1 MRIVNPSVDLWLD
14 NNNWIA
20 HVARCARIC
29 YASDKGEDKNL
40 VTRLLKDNHKSM
52 FRHRSHYFIIPETSN
67 TNSIADDI
75 KIMLKNCPYVEF
87 KSDGINLY
95 FATNGHYILNHE
107 ELYNYIKQFEVD
119 PIHFE
124 NTELGKNLMRFTFKV
139 VTQISTSREL
149 NRVSPNN
156 IAEQSTRYV
165 NFVKKELLGAICTPH
180 WMIPLMGAYS
190 EYDIKDKAD
199 IKLFSES
206 DRGTEVYLKA
216 CQNNFE
222 AYNELINECDA
233 IPQDARGVL
242 PLDTLTICAY
252 TYSISEW
259 RAIIDLRYYGTTGK
273 PHPNAKIIAGM
284 IRDKLIDYGYDFR

>member
-1 MRIVNPSVDLWLD
+1 MRLVKPSVDLWLETKD
-14 NNNWIA
+14 WQA

-29 YASDKGEDKNL
+29 YASDKTSDNERMVNNL
-40 VTRLLKDNHKSM
+40 LERKHTSM
-52 FRHRSHYFIIPETSN
+52 FRHRSHYFIIPEKEAICNKLRLSY
-67 TNSIADDI
+67 S
-75 KIMLKNCPYVEF
+75 KCPYIEF
-87 KSDGINLY
+87 DSDFQHMY
-95 FATNGHYILNHE
+95 VSTNGQFMLDNKTLYD
-107 ELYNYIKQFEVD
+107 ELYQFEVD
-119 PIHFE
+119 PIQFQ
-124 NTELGKNLMRFTFKV
+124 NTPIGLNLMRYTFKV

-165 NFVKKELLGAICTPH
+165 NFVKKELLGAICAPH
-180 WMIPLMGAYS
+180 WLIPLMGQTDDIA
-190 EYDIKDKAD
+190 IKDQLD
-199 IKLFSES
+199 IIYFAKG
-206 DRGTEVYLKA
+206 DVGTEVYLNS
-216 CQNNFE
+216 CQDSFE
-222 AYNELINECDA
+222 NYNKLVNECEA
-233 IPQDARGVL
+233 IAQDARGVL

>member
-1 MRIVNPSVDLWLD
+1 MRIVNPSVELWLD
-14 NNNWIA
+14 NNNWMA

-40 VTRLLKDNHKSM
+40 VNRLLKDKHHSM
-52 FRHRSHYFIIPETSN
+52 FRHRSHYFIIPETD
-67 TNSIADDI
+67 SICQSI
-75 KIMLKNCPYVEF
+75 KVGLSECPYVEF
-87 KSDGINLY
+87 STDTKNLY
-95 FATNGHYILNHE
+95 FATNGHYILNNE
-107 ELYNYIKQFEVD
+107 EFYDIIKKYEVD

-139 VTQISTSREL
+139 VTQVSTSREL

-180 WMIPLMGAYS
+180 WLIPLMGTNT
-190 EYDIKDKAD
+190 EIDLKGGIDIIDFAKGD
-199 IKLFSES
+199 IGS
-206 DRGTEVYLKA
+206 EVYLYTCENCFK
-216 CQNNFE
+216 
-222 AYNELINECDA
+222 AYNDMINYYDA

-242 PLDTLTICAY
+242 PLDTLTVCAY

-273 PHPNAKIIAGM
+273 PHPNAKLIAGM
-284 IRDKLIDYGYDFR
+284 IRDKLNDYGYDFR

>member
-1 MRIVNPSVDLWLD
+1 MRIVNPSVEMWHD
-14 NNNWIA
+14 NNNWMA

-40 VTRLLKDNHKSM
+40 VNRLLKDKHHSM
-52 FRHRSHYFIIPETSN
+52 FRHRSHYFIIPET
-67 TNSIADDI
+67 NSICQSI
-75 KIMLKNCPYVEF
+75 KVGLAECPYVEF
-87 KSDGINLY
+87 STDTKNLY
-95 FATNGHYILNHE
+95 FATNGHYILDNE
-107 ELYNYIKQFEVD
+107 GFYDIIKKYEVD
-119 PIHFE
+119 PIQFE
-124 NTELGKNLMRFTFKV
+124 NTPVGYNLMRFTFKV
-139 VTQISTSREL
+139 VTQVSTSREL

-180 WMIPLMGAYS
+180 WMIPLMGIYP
-190 EYDIKDKAD
+190 EYDIKNKDD
-199 IKLFSES
+199 IKLFSEG

-216 CQNNFE
+216 CQHDFE

-242 PLDTLTICAY
+242 PLDTLTVCAY

-273 PHPNAKIIAGM
+273 PHPNAKLIAGM
-284 IRDKLIDYGYDFR
+284 IRDKLIDYGYEFRD

>member
-1 MRIVNPSVDLWLD
+1 MRIVNPSVEMWHD
-14 NNNWIA
+14 NNNWMA

-40 VTRLLKDNHKSM
+40 VNRLLKDKHHSM
-52 FRHRSHYFIIPETSN
+52 FRHRSHYFIIPETD
-67 TNSIADDI
+67 SICQSI
-75 KIMLKNCPYVEF
+75 KLSLNECPYVEF
-87 KSDGINLY
+87 DTDTKNLY
-95 FATNGHYILNHE
+95 FATNGHYILNNE
-107 ELYNYIKQFEVD
+107 EFYDIIKKYEVD
-119 PIHFE
+119 TIQFE
-124 NTELGKNLMRFTFKV
+124 NTPVGYNLMRFTFKV
-139 VTQISTSREL
+139 VTQVSTSREL

-180 WMIPLMGAYS
+180 WMIPLMGIYP
-190 EYDIKDKAD
+190 EYDIKNKDD
-199 IKLFSES
+199 IKLFSEG

-222 AYNELINECDA
+222 AYNELITECDA

-242 PLDTLTICAY
+242 PLDTLTVCAY

-273 PHPNAKIIAGM
+273 PHPNAKLIAGM
-284 IRDKLIDYGYDFR
+284 IRDKLIDCGYEFR

>member
-1 MRIVNPSVDLWLD
+1 MRIVNPSVELWLD
-14 NNNWIA
+14 NNNWMA

-52 FRHRSHYFIIPETSN
+52 FRHRSHYFIIPET
-67 TNSIADDI
+67 NSICQSI
-75 KIMLKNCPYVEF
+75 KICLKECPYVEF
-87 KSDGINLY
+87 STDTKNLY
-95 FATNGHYILNHE
+95 FATNGHYILDNE
-107 ELYNYIKQFEVD
+107 EFYDLIKKYEVD

-165 NFVKKELLGAICTPH
+165 NFVKKELYGAICCPH
-180 WMIPLMGAYS
+180 WMAQLMGDKKEVDLEFGTNAIFDFTNG
-190 EYDIKDKAD
+190 DIGSTIYLNACE
-199 IKLFSES
+199 L
-206 DRGTEVYLKA
+206 GLKA
-216 CQNNFE
+216 
-222 AYNELINECDA
+222 YNDLINYHDA

-242 PLDTLTICAY
+242 PLDTLTVCAY

-259 RAIIDLRYYGTTGK
+259 RAIIDLRYYGITGK

>member
-1 MRIVNPSVDLWLD
+1 MRIVNPSVELWLD
-14 NNNWIA
+14 NNNWMA

-40 VTRLLKDNHKSM
+40 VTRLLKDKHHSM
-52 FRHRSHYFIIPETSN
+52 FRHRSHYFIIPETD
-67 TNSIADDI
+67 SICQSI
-75 KIMLKNCPYVEF
+75 KVGLAECPYVEF
-87 KSDGINLY
+87 STDTKNLY
-95 FATNGHYILNHE
+95 FATNGHYILDNE
-107 ELYNYIKQFEVD
+107 GFYDIIKKYEVD

-139 VTQISTSREL
+139 VTQVSTSREL

-180 WMIPLMGAYS
+180 WLIPLMGTNQEVALKHDT
-190 EYDIKDKAD
+190 DIDNFAK
-199 IKLFSES
+199 S
-206 DRGTEVYLKA
+206 DRGTEIYLHTCNVCFK
-216 CQNNFE
+216 
-222 AYNELINECDA
+222 AYNVMINKYEA

-259 RAIIDLRYYGTTGK
+259 RAIIDLRYYGITGK
-273 PHPNAKIIAGM
+273 PHPNAKLIAGM

>member
-1 MRIVNPSVDLWLD
+1 MKIVNPSVELWLD
-14 NNNWIA
+14 NNNWMA

-52 FRHRSHYFIIPETSN
+52 FRHRSHYFIIPET
-67 TNSIADDI
+67 NSICQSI
-75 KIMLKNCPYVEF
+75 KICLKECPYVEF
-87 KSDGINLY
+87 STDTKNLY
-95 FATNGHYILNHE
+95 FATNGHYILDNE
-107 ELYNYIKQFEVD
+107 EFYDLIKKYEVD

-165 NFVKKELLGAICTPH
+165 NFVKKELYGAICCPH
-180 WMIPLMGAYS
+180 WMAQLMGDKKEVDLEFGTNAIFDFTKG
-190 EYDIKDKAD
+190 DIGSTIYLNACE
-199 IKLFSES
+199 L
-206 DRGTEVYLKA
+206 GLKA
-216 CQNNFE
+216 
-222 AYNELINECDA
+222 YNDLINYHDA

>member
-1 MRIVNPSVDLWLD
+1 MRIVNPSVELWLD
-14 NNNWIA
+14 NNNWMA

-40 VTRLLKDNHKSM
+40 VTRLLKDKHHSM
-52 FRHRSHYFIIPETSN
+52 FRHRSHYFIIPETDN
-67 TNSIADDI
+67 ICQSI
-75 KIMLKNCPYVEF
+75 KVGLSECPYVEF
-87 KSDGINLY
+87 STDTKNLY
-95 FATNGHYILNHE
+95 FATNGHYILNNE
-107 ELYNYIKQFEVD
+107 GFYDLIKKYEVD

-124 NTELGKNLMRFTFKV
+124 NTELGKNLMRYTFKV
-139 VTQISTSREL
+139 VTQVSTSREL

-180 WMIPLMGAYS
+180 WMIPLMGTDTEIDLPTKVNIRNFTKFDEGSTLY
-190 EYDIKDKAD
+190 
-199 IKLFSES
+199 LES
-206 DRGTEVYLKA
+206 
-216 CQNNFE
+216 CQDSFVT
-222 AYNELINECDA
+222 YNTLINQCHA

-242 PLDTLTICAY
+242 PLDTLTVCAY

>member
-1 MRIVNPSVDLWLD
+1 MRIVNPSVELWLD
-14 NNNWIA
+14 NNDWMA

-29 YASDKGEDKNL
+29 YASDKTSNNERMVNNL
-40 VTRLLKDNHKSM
+40 FERNHKSM
-52 FRHRSHYFIIPETSN
+52 FRHRSHYFIIPETDN
-67 TNSIADDI
+67 ICQSI
-75 KIMLKNCPYVEF
+75 KVSLNECPYVEF
-87 KSDGINLY
+87 TTDTKNLY
-95 FATNGHYILNHE
+95 FATNGHYILNNGE
-107 ELYNYIKQFEVD
+107 FYDIIKKYEVN

-139 VTQISTSREL
+139 VTQVSTSREL

-180 WMIPLMGAYS
+180 WMIPLMGVDQ
-190 EYDIKDKAD
+190 EVDLKCGIDIIDFAQ
-199 IKLFSES
+199 S
-206 DRGTEVYLKA
+206 DVGTEVYLYTCENCFK
-216 CQNNFE
+216 
-222 AYNELINECDA
+222 AYNDMINLYDA

>member
-1 MRIVNPSVDLWLD
+1 MRIINPSVELWLD
-14 NNNWIA
+14 NNDWMA

-29 YASDKGEDKNL
+29 YASDKTSDNERMVNNL
-40 VTRLLKDNHKSM
+40 FERNHKSM
-52 FRHRSHYFIIPETSN
+52 FRHRSHYFIIPETD
-67 TNSIADDI
+67 SICQSI
-75 KIMLKNCPYVEF
+75 KVSLNECPYVEF
-87 KSDGINLY
+87 TTDTKNLY
-95 FATNGHYILNHE
+95 FATNGHYILNNGE
-107 ELYNYIKQFEVD
+107 FYDIIKKYEVD

-139 VTQISTSREL
+139 VTQVSTSREL

-180 WMIPLMGAYS
+180 WMIPLMGVDQ
-190 EYDIKDKAD
+190 EVDLTCGIDIIDFAQ
-199 IKLFSES
+199 S
-206 DRGTEVYLKA
+206 DVGTEVYLYTCENCFK
-216 CQNNFE
+216 
-222 AYNELINECDA
+222 AYNDMINLYDA

>member
-1 MRIVNPSVDLWLD
+1 MRIVNPSVELWLD
-14 NNNWIA
+14 NNNWMT

-40 VTRLLKDNHKSM
+40 VNRLLKDKHHSM
-52 FRHRSHYFIIPETSN
+52 FRHRSHYFIIPET
-67 TNSIADDI
+67 NSICQSI
-75 KIMLKNCPYVEF
+75 KVGLSECPYVEF
-87 KSDGINLY
+87 STDTKNLY
-95 FATNGHYILNHE
+95 FATNGHYILNNE
-107 ELYNYIKQFEVD
+107 GFYDLIKKYEVD

-124 NTELGKNLMRFTFKV
+124 NTELGKNLMRYTFKV
-139 VTQISTSREL
+139 VTQVSTSREL

-180 WMIPLMGAYS
+180 WLIPLMGDKKEVDLEFGTNAIFNFTKG
-190 EYDIKDKAD
+190 DIGSSIYLNACE
-199 IKLFSES
+199 L
-206 DRGTEVYLKA
+206 GLKA
-216 CQNNFE
+216 
-222 AYNELINECDA
+222 YNDLINYHDA

-242 PLDTLTICAY
+242 PLDTLTVCAY

>member
-1 MRIVNPSVDLWLD
+1 MRIVNPSVEMWLD
-14 NNNWIA
+14 NNDWIA

-40 VTRLLKDNHKSM
+40 VTRLLKDKHHSM
-52 FRHRSHYFIIPETSN
+52 FRHRSHYFIIPETD
-67 TNSIADDI
+67 SICQSI
-75 KIMLKNCPYVEF
+75 KVSLKECPYVEF
-87 KSDGINLY
+87 DTDTKNLY
-95 FATNGHYILNHE
+95 FATNGHYILNNE
-107 ELYNYIKQFEVD
+107 EFYDLIKKYEVD
-119 PIHFE
+119 PIQFE
-124 NTELGKNLMRFTFKV
+124 NTPIGYNLMRFTFKV

-165 NFVKKELLGAICTPH
+165 NFVKKELFGAICTPH
-180 WMIPLMGAYS
+180 WMMQLMEDKKEVDLEFGTN
-190 EYDIKDKAD
+190 DIFNFTKGD
-199 IKLFSES
+199 IGSSIYLNACQL
-206 DRGTEVYLKA
+206 GLKA
-216 CQNNFE
+216 
-222 AYNELINECDA
+222 YNDLINYHDA

-284 IRDKLIDYGYDFR
+284 IRDKLIDYGYEFR

>member
-1 MRIVNPSVDLWLD
+1 MRLVKPSVDLWLETKD
-14 NNNWIA
+14 WQA

-29 YASDKGEDKNL
+29 YASDKTSNNERMVNNL
-40 VTRLLKDNHKSM
+40 LERKHTSM
-52 FRHRSHYFIIPETSN
+52 FRHRSHYFIIPEKEAICNKLRLSY
-67 TNSIADDI
+67 S
-75 KIMLKNCPYVEF
+75 KCPYIEF
-87 KSDGINLY
+87 DSDFQHMY
-95 FATNGHYILNHE
+95 VSTNGHFMLNNKTLYD
-107 ELYNYIKQFEVD
+107 ELSQFETD
-119 PIHFE
+119 PIHFQ
-124 NTELGKNLMRFTFKV
+124 NTPIGFNLMRYTFKV

-180 WMIPLMGAYS
+180 WMIPLMGTNTEIDLYTPLNILHFANG
-190 EYDIKDKAD
+190 
-199 IKLFSES
+199 

-216 CQNNFE
+216 CQHDFE
-222 AYNELINECDA
+222 AYNELITECDA

-273 PHPNAKIIAGM
+273 PHPNAKIIAEM

>member
-1 MRIVNPSVDLWLD
+1 MRIVNPSVELWLD
-14 NNNWIA
+14 NNNWMA

-40 VTRLLKDNHKSM
+40 VTRLLKDKHHSM
-52 FRHRSHYFIIPETSN
+52 FRHRSHYFIIPET
-67 TNSIADDI
+67 NSICQSI
-75 KIMLKNCPYVEF
+75 KMGLSECPYVEF
-87 KSDGINLY
+87 NTDTKNLY
-95 FATNGHYILNHE
+95 FATNGHYILNNE
-107 ELYNYIKQFEVD
+107 GFYDLIKKYEVD

-139 VTQISTSREL
+139 VTQVSTSREL

-180 WMIPLMGAYS
+180 WLIPLMGTNTEVDLYTPLNILHFANG
-190 EYDIKDKAD
+190 
-199 IKLFSES
+199 

-216 CQNNFE
+216 CQHDFE
-222 AYNELINECDA
+222 AYNELITECDA

-242 PLDTLTICAY
+242 PLDTLTVCAY

>member
-1 MRIVNPSVDLWLD
+1 MRIVNPSVELWLD
-14 NNNWIA
+14 NNNWMA

-40 VTRLLKDNHKSM
+40 VNRLLKDKHHSM
-52 FRHRSHYFIIPETSN
+52 FRHRSHYFIIPET
-67 TNSIADDI
+67 NSICQSI
-75 KIMLKNCPYVEF
+75 KVGLSECPYVEF
-87 KSDGINLY
+87 STDTKNLY
-95 FATNGHYILNHE
+95 FATNGHYILNNE
-107 ELYNYIKQFEVD
+107 GFYDLIKKYEVD

-124 NTELGKNLMRFTFKV
+124 NTELGKNLMRYTFKV
-139 VTQISTSREL
+139 VTQVSTSREL

-180 WMIPLMGAYS
+180 WMIPLMGVYP
-190 EYDIKDKAD
+190 EYDIKNKDD
-199 IKLFSES
+199 IKLFSEG

-242 PLDTLTICAY
+242 PLDTLTVCAY

>member
-1 MRIVNPSVDLWLD
+1 MRIVNPSVEMWHD
-14 NNNWIA
+14 NNNWMT

-40 VTRLLKDNHKSM
+40 VNRLLKDKHHSM
-52 FRHRSHYFIIPETSN
+52 FRHRSHYFIIPETD
-67 TNSIADDI
+67 SICQSI
-75 KIMLKNCPYVEF
+75 KLSLNECPYVEF
-87 KSDGINLY
+87 DTDTKNLY
-95 FATNGHYILNHE
+95 FATNGHYILNNE
-107 ELYNYIKQFEVD
+107 EFYDIIKKYEVD
-119 PIHFE
+119 TIQFE
-124 NTELGKNLMRFTFKV
+124 NTPVGYNLMRFTFKV
-139 VTQISTSREL
+139 VTQVSTSREL

-180 WMIPLMGAYS
+180 WMIPLMGIYP
-190 EYDIKDKAD
+190 EYDIKNKDD
-199 IKLFSES
+199 IKLFSEG

-222 AYNELINECDA
+222 AYNELITECDA

-242 PLDTLTICAY
+242 PLDTLTVCAY

-273 PHPNAKIIAGM
+273 PHPNAKLIAGM
-284 IRDKLIDYGYDFR
+284 IRDKLIDYGYEFR

>member
-1 MRIVNPSVDLWLD
+1 MRIVNPSVELWLD
-14 NNNWIA
+14 NNNWMA

-52 FRHRSHYFIIPETSN
+52 FRHRSHYFIIPETD
-67 TNSIADDI
+67 SICQSI
-75 KIMLKNCPYVEF
+75 KVSLNECPYVEF
-87 KSDGINLY
+87 STDTKNLY
-95 FATNGHYILNHE
+95 FATNGHYILNNE
-107 ELYNYIKQFEVD
+107 EFYNLIKKYEVD

-139 VTQISTSREL
+139 ITQISTSREL

-180 WMIPLMGAYS
+180 WLIPLMGINTEIDLKS
-190 EYDIKDKAD
+190 VTDIIDFTQGD
-199 IKLFSES
+199 VGS
-206 DRGTEVYLKA
+206 EVYLYTCENCFK
-216 CQNNFE
+216 
-222 AYNELINECDA
+222 AYNDMINYYDA

-273 PHPNAKIIAGM
+273 PHPNAKLIAEM

>member
-1 MRIVNPSVDLWLD
+1 MRIVNPSVEMWLD

-40 VTRLLKDNHKSM
+40 VTRLLKDKHYSM
-52 FRHRSHYFIIPETSN
+52 FRHRSHYFIIPETD
-67 TNSIADDI
+67 SICQSI
-75 KIMLKNCPYVEF
+75 KVSLTECPYVEF
-87 KSDGINLY
+87 STDTKNLY
-95 FATNGHYILNHE
+95 FATNGHYILNNE
-107 ELYNYIKQFEVD
+107 EFYDLIKKYEVD
-119 PIHFE
+119 PIQFE
-124 NTELGKNLMRFTFKV
+124 NTPIGHNLMRFTFKV

-165 NFVKKELLGAICTPH
+165 NFVKKELFGAICTPH
-180 WMIPLMGAYS
+180 WMIPLMGIYP
-190 EYDIKDKAD
+190 EYDIKNKDD
-199 IKLFSES
+199 IKLFSEG

-222 AYNELINECDA
+222 AYNELITECEA

-273 PHPNAKIIAGM
+273 PHPNAKLIAGM
-284 IRDKLIDYGYDFR
+284 IRDKLIDYGYEFR

>member
-1 MRIVNPSVDLWLD
+1 MRIVNPSVELWLD
-14 NNNWIA
+14 NNNWMA

-40 VTRLLKDNHKSM
+40 VTRLLKDKHHSM
-52 FRHRSHYFIIPETSN
+52 FRHRSHYFIIPETD
-67 TNSIADDI
+67 SICQSI
-75 KIMLKNCPYVEF
+75 KVSLNECPYVEF
-87 KSDGINLY
+87 STDTKNLY
-95 FATNGHYILNHE
+95 FATNGHYILDNE
-107 ELYNYIKQFEVD
+107 EFYDIIKKYEVD

-139 VTQISTSREL
+139 VTQVSTSREL

-165 NFVKKELLGAICTPH
+165 NFVKKDLLGAICTPH
-180 WMIPLMGAYS
+180 WMAQLMGDKKEVDLKS
-190 EYDIKDKAD
+190 GIDIVDFALGD
-199 IKLFSES
+199 IGS
-206 DRGTEVYLKA
+206 EVYLYTCENCFK
-216 CQNNFE
+216 
-222 AYNELINECDA
+222 AYNDMINHYDA

-242 PLDTLTICAY
+242 PLDTLTVCAY

>member
-1 MRIVNPSVDLWLD
+1 MRIVNPSVELWLD
-14 NNNWIA
+14 NNNWTA

-40 VTRLLKDNHKSM
+40 VTRLLKDKHHSM
-52 FRHRSHYFIIPETSN
+52 FRHRSHYFIIPETD
-67 TNSIADDI
+67 SICQSI
-75 KIMLKNCPYVEF
+75 KVSLNECPYVEF
-87 KSDGINLY
+87 STDTKNLY
-95 FATNGHYILNHE
+95 FATNGHYILNNE
-107 ELYNYIKQFEVD
+107 EFYDLIKKYEVD

-139 VTQISTSREL
+139 VTQVSTSREL

-180 WMIPLMGAYS
+180 WMILLMGDDEEVDLKS
-190 EYDIKDKAD
+190 GIDIIDFAQGD
-199 IKLFSES
+199 IGS
-206 DRGTEVYLKA
+206 EVYLYTCENCFK
-216 CQNNFE
+216 
-222 AYNELINECDA
+222 AYNDMINHYDA

-242 PLDTLTICAY
+242 PLDTLTVCAY

-273 PHPNAKIIAGM
+273 PHPNAKLIAGM
-284 IRDKLIDYGYDFR
+284 IRDKLIDYGYEFR

>member
-1 MRIVNPSVDLWLD
+1 MRIVNPSVELWLD
-14 NNNWIA
+14 NNNWMA

-52 FRHRSHYFIIPETSN
+52 FRHRSHYFIIPETD
-67 TNSIADDI
+67 SICQSI
-75 KIMLKNCPYVEF
+75 KISLNECPYVEF
-87 KSDGINLY
+87 STDTKNLY
-95 FATNGHYILNHE
+95 FATNGHYILNNE
-107 ELYNYIKQFEVD
+107 EFYDLIKKYEVD

-139 VTQISTSREL
+139 VTQVSTSREL

-180 WMIPLMGAYS
+180 WMIPLMGTNTEIDLYTPLNILHFANG
-190 EYDIKDKAD
+190 
-199 IKLFSES
+199 

-216 CQNNFE
+216 CQHDFE
-222 AYNELINECDA
+222 AYNELITECDA

-242 PLDTLTICAY
+242 PLDTLTVCAY

>member
-1 MRIVNPSVDLWLD
+1 MRIVNPSVELWVD
-14 NNNWIA
+14 NNNWMA

-40 VTRLLKDNHKSM
+40 VNRLLKDKHYSM
-52 FRHRSHYFIIPETSN
+52 FRHRSHYFIIPET
-67 TNSIADDI
+67 NSICQSI
-75 KIMLKNCPYVEF
+75 KICLNECPYVEF
-87 KSDGINLY
+87 STDTKNLY
-95 FATNGHYILNHE
+95 FATNGHYILNNE
-107 ELYNYIKQFEVD
+107 EFYDLIKKYEVD

-124 NTELGKNLMRFTFKV
+124 NTELGKNLMRYTFKV
-139 VTQISTSREL
+139 VTQVSTSREL

-180 WMIPLMGAYS
+180 WMIPLMGTNT
-190 EYDIKDKAD
+190 EIDLKCGIDIIDFAQGD
-199 IKLFSES
+199 IGS
-206 DRGTEVYLKA
+206 EVYLYTCENCFK
-216 CQNNFE
+216 
-222 AYNELINECDA
+222 AYNDMINLYDA

-242 PLDTLTICAY
+242 PLDTLTVCAY

>member
-1 MRIVNPSVDLWLD
+1 MRIVNPSVEMWLD
-14 NNNWIA
+14 NNNWMA

-40 VTRLLKDNHKSM
+40 VTRLLKDKHHSM
-52 FRHRSHYFIIPETSN
+52 FRHRSHYFIIPETD
-67 TNSIADDI
+67 SICQSI
-75 KIMLKNCPYVEF
+75 KISLNECPYVEF
-87 KSDGINLY
+87 STDTKNLY
-95 FATNGHYILNHE
+95 FATNGHYILNNE
-107 ELYNYIKQFEVD
+107 EFYDLIKKYEVD
-119 PIHFE
+119 PIQFE
-124 NTELGKNLMRFTFKV
+124 NTPIGYNLMRFTFKV

-180 WMIPLMGAYS
+180 WMIPLMGTNTEIDLYNPLNIRHFANG
-190 EYDIKDKAD
+190 
-199 IKLFSES
+199 

-216 CQNNFE
+216 CQHDFE
-222 AYNELINECDA
+222 AYNELITECDA

-242 PLDTLTICAY
+242 PLDTLTVCAY

-273 PHPNAKIIAGM
+273 PHPNAKLIARM
-284 IRDKLIDYGYDFR
+284 IRDKLIDYGYEFR

>member
-1 MRIVNPSVDLWLD
+1 MRIVNPSVEMWLD

-40 VTRLLKDNHKSM
+40 VTRLLKDKHHSM
-52 FRHRSHYFIIPETSN
+52 FRHRSHYFIVP
-67 TNSIADDI
+67 I
-75 KIMLKNCPYVEF
+75 KTAISDKIIYQYKNCPFIEYDTDYQSLYVSTNGQFIMEHE
-87 KSDGINLY
+87 NLY
-95 FATNGHYILNHE
+95 AGLKKY
-107 ELYNYIKQFEVD
+107 EVD
-119 PIHFE
+119 SIQFE
-124 NTELGKNLMRFTFKV
+124 NTPIGHNLMRFTFKV

-165 NFVKKELLGAICTPH
+165 NFVKKELYGAICTPH
-180 WMIPLMGAYS
+180 WMMQLMGDNKEVDLEFGTNAIFNFTKG
-190 EYDIKDKAD
+190 DIGSS
-199 IKLFSES
+199 I
-206 DRGTEVYLKA
+206 YLNA
-216 CQNNFE
+216 CE
-222 AYNELINECDA
+222 LGLKTYNDLINYHDA

-242 PLDTLTICAY
+242 PLDTLTVCAY
-252 TYSISEW
+252 TYSVSEW

>member
-1 MRIVNPSVDLWLD
+1 MRIVNPSVELWLD
-14 NNNWIA
+14 NNNWMA

-29 YASDKGEDKNL
+29 YASDKTSDNERMVNNL
-40 VTRLLKDNHKSM
+40 FERNHKSM
-52 FRHRSHYFIIPETSN
+52 FRHRSHYFIIPEID
-67 TNSIADDI
+67 SICQSI
-75 KIMLKNCPYVEF
+75 KVSLSECPYVEF
-87 KSDGINLY
+87 NTDTKNLY
-95 FATNGHYILNHE
+95 FATNGHYILNNE
-107 ELYNYIKQFEVD
+107 EFYDIIKKYEVD

-139 VTQISTSREL
+139 VTQVSTSREL

-180 WMIPLMGAYS
+180 WMIPLMGVYP
-190 EYDIKDKAD
+190 EYDIKNKDD
-199 IKLFSES
+199 IKLFSEG

-222 AYNELINECDA
+222 AYNELITECDS

-242 PLDTLTICAY
+242 PLDTLTVCAY